1 MPFRA
6 VAGALLAA
14 ALSLAA
20 SPGAVTIYQD
30 STSLAVTVEPSGH
43 FVIEYAAL
51 GWVFAGDTGRPLS
64 DLAAS
69 SGSDSI
75 GNYKEV
81 IFTYSADGAPRQI
94 KIRTYSGKPIV
105 LFLVKYLGQS
115 ANIEPFPSFNRWPSG
130 LHPFGFESWNYTF
143 ALECI
148 EAGSPW
154 LFFDSNLNAFL
165 LSPASDFIVSQI
177 GNSSGVIESG
187 IDPAIPTLDA
197 GFEHRTML
205 VAGRG
210 INAVFDT
217 WGHALT
223 DLYGKVRPAADADV
237 SLARAG
243 LWTDN
248 RSPYYYNPGT
258 AGQALIDALGY
269 YQSSGI
275 QLGYLQADSWWYP
288 KGVPPSWQNNGTGLY
303 RLRADLELFPD
314 DLAGFQHRL
323 GAPLVVHSRYWHEL
337 SPDRTEYAFSGD
349 VPIDP
354 RYWRD
359 LAAYLSSSGVA
370 VFEQDWLSGPAM
382 TDRNLKDPEAFFDN
396 MAQAMAERGIHMQYS
411 MPRPHHFLQ
420 GAKYSNLTSIR
431 ASADGLARDRWDSML
446 FDSRLASAVGIWPF
460 TDNFCS
466 NNVRNVLL
474 AALSAGPL
482 GPADEIGQAD
492 ADNLGRA
499 LRADGVIVKPD
510 SPLVPTDA
518 TYLAV
523 AENPAAP
530 MVAATSSDFGALK
543 ASYVFAYARM
553 DPAEAVFSPES
564 LGIPAQ
570 LFPQTLVYDYFAQT
584 GEIVPSGADIRRTVD
599 ADGSYFVV
607 VPVGPSGIAFLGDTA
622 KFASLGKKRISRLE
636 DDGAITAT
644 VEFGEGERTVTLDLF
659 SSSPLSLAV
668 DRGLAR
674 VAEAAPD
681 RQSYRVLVSS
691 FGNPSVTVSI
701 WPRGR
706 SSIRRQ
712 RPVDRPLELP
722 AIQRRADE

>member
-1 MPFRA
+1 MAA
-6 VAGALLAA
+6 V
-14 ALSLAA
+14 LSL
-20 SPGAVTIYQD
+20 GAVTISQD
-30 STSLAVTVEPSGH
+30 STSLTVTVEPAGH
-43 FVIEYAAL
+43 FAIEYAPL
-51 GWVFAGDTGRPLS
+51 GWVFSGDTGRPLS
-64 DLAAS
+64 DLVAS
-69 SGSDSI
+69 AGSDSI

-81 IFTYSADGAPRQI
+81 IFTYSVDGAPRQAR
-94 KIRTYSGKPIV
+94 IRTYSGKPVV

-115 ANIEPFPSFNRWPSG
+115 ANVEPFPSFSRWPSG
-130 LHPFGFESWNYTF
+130 LHPFGFQSWNYTF

-154 LFFDSNLNAFL
+154 LFFDSSLNAFL

-177 GNSSGVIESG
+177 DNTGGVVESG
-187 IDPAIPTLDA
+187 IDPTIPTLDA
-197 GFEHRTML
+197 GWEHRTML
-205 VAGRG
+205 VLGRG

-223 DLYGKVRPAADADV
+223 DLYGKVRPASDADV

-258 AGQALIDALGY
+258 AGQALIDAMGY

-303 RLRADLELFPD
+303 RLRADLQLFPD
-314 DLAGFQHRL
+314 DLAGFQNRL
-323 GAPLVVHSRYWHEL
+323 GAPLIVHSRYWHEL
-337 SPDRTEYAFSGD
+337 SPDRAEYAFSGA

-354 RYWRD
+354 RYWKD
-359 LAAYLSSSGVA
+359 LAAYLSSSGVT
-370 VFEQDWLSGPAM
+370 VFEQDWLSGPAV
-382 TDRNLKDPEAFFDN
+382 TARNLRDPDAFFDN
-396 MAQAMAERGIHMQYS
+396 MAQAMTERGIHMQYS
-411 MPRPHHFLQ
+411 MPLPAHFLQ
-420 GAKYSNLTSIR
+420 SAKYSNLTSIR

-446 FDSRLASAVGIWPF
+446 FDSRLASAVGTWPF

-474 AALSAGPL
+474 ATLSAGPL
-482 GPADEIGQAD
+482 GPADAIGQAD
-492 ADNLGRA
+492 AGNLGQA

-510 SPLVPTDA
+510 SPLAPTDA
-518 TYLAV
+518 TYLAI

-543 ASYVFAYARM
+543 ASYVFAYARK

-564 LGIPAQ
+564 LGISAR

-584 GEIVPSGADIRRTVD
+584 GEMVPSAAAFHGAVD
-599 ADGSYFVV
+599 EDGSYFVV

-622 KFASLGKKRISRLE
+622 KFISLGKKRISRLE
-636 DDGAITAT
+636 DDGAITVT
-644 VEFGEGERTVTLDLF
+644 VEFGAGERTVALDLY
-659 SSSPLSLAV
+659 SSAPLSLAV
-668 DRGLAR
+668 NRGRAR
-674 VAEAAPD
+674 VVRTGAD
-681 RQSYRVLVSS
+681 SQRHRLLVSS
-691 FGNPSVTVSI
+691 LGNPSVTVSI
-701 WPRGR
+701 WPCGR
-706 SSIRRQ
+706 SSILRQ
-712 RPVDRPLELP
+712 RLIDRPLELP

>member
-1 MPFRA
+1 MLCRA
-6 VAGALLAA
+6 VSGVLLAA
-14 ALSLAA
+14 ALSPGA
-20 SPGAVTIYQD
+20 SAGAVTISQD
-30 STSLAVTVEPSGH
+30 STSLTVTVEPAGH
-43 FVIEYAAL
+43 FAIESAAL
-51 GWVFAGDTGRPLS
+51 GWAFAGDTGRPLS

-69 SGSDSI
+69 AGSDSI

-81 IFTYSADGAPRQI
+81 IFTYSVAGVPRQV
-94 KIRTYSGKPIV
+94 KIRTYSGKPVV
-105 LFLVKYLGQS
+105 LFLVKYLGQT
-115 ANIEPFPSFNRWPSG
+115 ANIEPFPSFNQWPGG

-154 LFFDSNLNAFL
+154 LFFDSGLNAFL

-177 GNSSGVIESG
+177 DNSGGVIESG
-187 IDPAIPTLDA
+187 IDPAIATLDA

-205 VAGRG
+205 VLGRG

-217 WGHALT
+217 WGRALT

-248 RSPYYYNPGT
+248 RSPYYYNPGE
-258 AGQALIDALGY
+258 AGQALIDALSY

-275 QLGYLQADSWWYP
+275 KLGYLQADSWWYP

-303 RLRADLELFPD
+303 RLRADLALFPD

-323 GAPLVVHSRYWHEL
+323 GAPLVVHARYWHEL
-337 SPDRTEYAFSGD
+337 SPDRTEYAFSGN

-370 VFEQDWLSGPAM
+370 VFEQDWLSGPAV
-382 TDRNLKDPEAFFDN
+382 TDRNLRDPEAFFDN

-474 AALSAGPL
+474 ATLSAGPL
-482 GPADEIGQAD
+482 GPADAIGQAD
-492 ADNLGRA
+492 AANLGRA
-499 LRADGVIVKPD
+499 LRADGAIVRPD

-518 TYLAV
+518 SYLAI

-530 MVAATSSDFGALK
+530 MVAATSSDFGLLK

-564 LGIPAQ
+564 LGIPAH
-570 LFPQTLVYDYFAQT
+570 LFPQSLVYDFFAQT
-584 GEIVPSGADIRRTVD
+584 AEIVPSAADIRRTVD
-599 ADGSYFVV
+599 SDGSYFIV
-607 VPVGPSGIAFLGDTA
+607 VPVGPSGVALLGDTA
-622 KFASLGKKRISRLE
+622 KFVSLGKKRLSLLE
-636 DDGAITAT
+636 DDGTLTAT
-644 VEFGEGERTVTLDLF
+644 VEFGEGEPTVALEVF
-659 SSSPLSLAV
+659 SPSPPSVAV

-674 VAEAAPD
+674 VAGLGLDGP
-681 RQSYRVLVSS
+681 RYRVIVSGL
-691 FGNPSVTVSI
+691 GNPSVTVSI
-701 WPRGR
+701 RR
-706 SSIRRQ
+706 SRRFSIRRQ
-712 RPVDRPLELP
+712 RALDRPLQLP
-722 AIQRRADE
+722 AIQRGADE